1 MAVETEA
8 PYTYPDHLVPELA
21 DLPSLPGVYVFHG
34 ETDGLPLYIGK
45 SVNIRTRVMS
55 HFRTTEEARLLNQT
69 KRISHFPT
77 AGEIG
82 ALLLESKMIK
92 HDYPLFNKRL
102 RRTRQLCSIRLQ
114 GELPEV
120 VYARDIDFSF
130 AGDLYGLFNSQRAA
144 LEHLMS
150 MADENKLCY
159 SRLGLER
166 PTNGKPC
173 FRSQVKLCAG
183 ACCGLE
189 SPSDHQERLR
199 ACLTDLQVSVW
210 PYAGPIGLIER
221 YQDEDG
227 NEEGEAMDIHV
238 VMNWCHLG
246 TVNDMR
252 SAQTLAKVD
261 ASFDADAYKILCKP
275 ILSGTVEMVAL

>member
-1 MAVETEA
+1 
-8 PYTYPDHLVPELA
+8 
-21 DLPSLPGVYVFHG
+21 
-34 ETDGLPLYIGK
+34 
-45 SVNIRTRVMS
+45 
-55 HFRTTEEARLLNQT
+55 
-69 KRISHFPT
+69 
-77 AGEIG
+77 
-82 ALLLESKMIK
+82 
-92 HDYPLFNKRL
+92 
-102 RRTRQLCSIRLQ
+102 
-114 GELPEV
+114 
-120 VYARDIDFSF
+120 
-130 AGDLYGLFNSQRAA
+130 
-144 LEHLMS
+144 MS

-189 SPSDHQERLR
+189 SPADHQERLR
-199 ACLTDLQVSVW
+199 ACLADLQVSVW
-210 PYAGPIGLIER
+210 PHAGPIGLIER

-261 ASFDADAYKILCKP
+261 ASFEADAYKILCKP